1 MPTAYVLITC
11 DLGSEDYVISQL
23 KSIDSVRNAHGTFGP
38 FDMIAK
44 LEADS
49 EEKLKQTI
57 TKRIRKVP
65 KIRATLTLMAEEK
78 GESFGKSLN
87 HNEREIL
94 KRYTAQAYILIHCE
108 KTKENEVLHELI
120 PIPEV
125 IEGDVVIGSYEV
137 ICQVIAPTYNDIS
150 DVVTKKIRKIKNIKT
165 TATLNVIEEQTG
177 YKKNL

>member
-1 MPTAYVLITC
+1 MSKAYILISCET
-11 DLGSEDYVISQL
+11 GSEDYVISQL
-23 KSIDSVRNAHGTFGP
+23 KSIESVRNVHGTFGS

-49 EEKLKQTI
+49 EEKLKQII
-57 TKRIRKVP
+57 TKSIRKVP
-65 KIRATLTLMAEEK
+65 KIRATITLMAKDKEEF
-78 GESFGKSLN
+78 FGKSLDD
-87 HNEREIL
+87 NERKIL
-94 KRYTAQAYILIHCE
+94 KRYTAQAYILLHCE
-108 KTKENEVLHELI
+108 KTKENEVLRELI
-120 PIPEV
+120 QIPEV

-177 YKKNL
+177 YRKNL